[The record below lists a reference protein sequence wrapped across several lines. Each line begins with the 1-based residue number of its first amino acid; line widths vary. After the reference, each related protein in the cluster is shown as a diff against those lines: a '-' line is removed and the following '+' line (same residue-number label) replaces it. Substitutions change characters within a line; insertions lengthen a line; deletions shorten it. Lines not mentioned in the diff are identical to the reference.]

1 MKKFAVMLFAG
12 VFVLGLLGCGGPAVR
27 PVGTQTV
34 VERSTA
40 KTPEWVLVP
49 YFEDETTM
57 YFSGAL
63 KGVGD
68 YAVGLRQAKAEAMK
82 NVAESIQ
89 TKAKTEFVQNTRGA
103 NLTPEDLGRFVQD
116 GIAMTADNINI
127 SGLLPAES
135 YYEKVEEITDTGVRY
150 FYNCSVLFQLPI
162 VDYKQARS
170 RAINGLADQARKEN
184 NAAAEK
190 AAMGLLEKLQ

>member
-1 MKKFAVMLFAG
+1 MKKFVGLFVA
-12 VFVLGLLGCGGPAVR
+12 VFVLALAGCGGPVVR
-27 PVGTQTV
+27 PVGSQTV
-34 VERSTA
+34 IEKSA
-40 KTPEWVLVP
+40 EKTPEWVLVP
-49 YFEDETTM
+49 FFEDEATM
-57 YFSGAL
+57 YFSGTL

-103 NLTPEDLGRFVQD
+103 NLSPDDLGRFVQD

-135 YYEKVEEITDTGVRY
+135 YYEKVEEVTEIGVKY
-150 FYNCSVLFQLPI
+150 FYNCSVLFQLP
-162 VDYKQARS
+162 VQDYKQARN
-170 RAINGLADQARKEN
+170 RAINGLAEKAKEEQN
-184 NAAAEK
+184 KAAEE
-190 AAMGLLEKLQ
+190 AAMGLLDKLQ

>member
-1 MKKFAVMLFAG
+1 MKKFVGLFVA
-12 VFVLGLLGCGGPAVR
+12 VFVFSLVGCGGPVVR
-27 PVGTQTV
+27 PVGSQTV
-34 VERSTA
+34 IEKSA
-40 KTPEWVLVP
+40 DKTPEWVMVP
-49 YFEDETTM
+49 FFEDETTM

-103 NLTPEDLGRFVQD
+103 NLSPDDLGRFVQD

-135 YYEKVEEITDTGVRY
+135 YYEKVEEITEVGVKY
-150 FYNCSVLFQLPI
+150 FYNCSVLFQLP
-162 VDYKQARS
+162 VQDYKQARN
-170 RAINGLADQARKEN
+170 RAINGLADKAKEEQN
-184 NAAAEK
+184 KAAEE
-190 AAMGLLEKLQ
+190 AAMGLLDKLQ